1 MPRFGVP
8 SGAPAPAA
16 FPRFRIPSYDGP
28 MKIGSASPA
37 VSADP
42 QQFGIAPIAPVQD
55 VSASDD
61 TVDAG
66 SPDPNRID
74 PQQPHPVH
82 RPDAHKVSGAS
93 ETLETLRAVKRDAEI
108 ARAHASQKLQD
119 LKAQLH
125 LVEMMHTGDPARHGQ
140 AVAQIAR
147 ELAASVQAFIS
158 VGGTPIDLSAIDI
171 DPVKDTA
178 PPKAVSPTDPAVLVA
193 AAAVAATR
201 SDVQHTAVIQAAT
214 AQRDT
219 EAADLTSA
227 VTRVSDVTSVAVTVG
242 EDPDAA
248 FARDARALARDLKA
262 SVRRRHEQDGD
273 DGDAAADHVDRAL
286 ASPSNTTAAP
296 AAI

>member
-1 MPRFGVP
+1 MPV
-8 SGAPAPAA
+8 A
-16 FPRFRIPSYDGP
+16 FPPLRNPSYDGA
-28 MKIGSASPA
+28 MKIGSAPPA
-37 VSADP
+37 VFADP
-42 QQFGIAPIAPVQD
+42 QQLGTPPVAPFPVVPVNDDSVDAAPI
-55 VSASDD
+55 
-61 TVDAG
+61 
-66 SPDPNRID
+66 DPNRID
-74 PQQPHPVH
+74 PQQPHPVQ
-82 RPDAHKVSGAS
+82 RADAHKASAAS

-140 AVAQIAR
+140 AVTQIAR
-147 ELAASVQAFIS
+147 ELAASVQEFIS

-171 DPVKDTA
+171 DPVRDTA
-178 PPKAVSPTDPAVLVA
+178 PPNAVSPTDPAVLVA
-193 AAAVAATR
+193 AAAVATTR
-201 SDVQHTAVIQAAT
+201 GDVQHAAVIQAAT

-227 VTRVSDVTSVAVTVG
+227 VTKVSDVTSVAVTVG

-262 SVRRRHEQDGD
+262 SVRHRHDQDGD
-273 DGDAAADHVDRAL
+273 DGDAAADDIDRAL
-286 ASPSNTTAAP
+286 ASPSGTTAAP